1 MLRRYVAGS
10 RFIVVNIY
18 PKLFIMKRSIIMKK
32 LFISP
37 IAIALL
43 LFSNLSFSESQ
54 TLNLGILT
62 TFEAFTGGGGIANGT
77 EASINGDIGTH
88 IGIISGDYDSQ
99 YDQYNADDVTD
110 QARKDLLRIYI
121 HLNDLA
127 VDYPGTHPPA
137 FGGGETIT
145 PGVYY
150 SGGAGSIGGALTLSG
165 GKDDFFIIKFNGALT
180 VGAAA
185 TVTLTG
191 GIESSN
197 VFWIADGA
205 ISVAANADVKG
216 TLFSKTGAVGLGAGV
231 VLEGRML
238 TMAGAITNGVGA
250 VANPP
255 VGKSSI
261 KIFCEFNCIPAPEVD
276 VLGVVSDYALFTSLG
291 AVANT
296 GITGIIG
303 KIGSNGGAI
312 SGYKNGIHIGSEH
325 AADAETAQAKIDLD
339 NAYTKLMELPDTN
352 TSHTPA
358 FGTGET
364 VNAGVY
370 KIEGAGSLAG
380 TITLDGGGDP
390 DAIFVFK
397 FAGAFNA
404 GAQSKVILAN
414 GARRCNV
421 FWLGGAGVATGA
433 VNIGAASHVKGNF
446 MSHGGASNSGAGV
459 FLAGRQLSTGGA
471 VNTNTGTIYT
481 TPECVGPGSPPQVDH
496 FKIEHDGSAINC
508 QAERITISAR
518 TADHDVATDYTGTIS
533 LSTDTIPPSSS
544 TNNVDWSGGKVDN
557 LANNNGQFTYT
568 FDNTEEG
575 SVSLYLANS
584 VAETIDINVEDPIS
598 GLSEKSGVADGTE
611 DPPLEYKAAG
621 FIFHDGTIERND
633 IVTQTAGIDAN
644 LVLEAVITNT
654 ATGACDAALID
665 DNDIMV
671 GFECLNPSTCQRPLS
686 LGSTASTTIIPIDA
700 SNTINYAPVTLD
712 FGPDDDSTA
721 NVVMNYSDAGAIRLH
736 AEHAFENGTIIS
748 GTSNSFVVKPHSY
761 LISLSDGETGSDYEA
776 NSATDSTYK
785 KAGKPFTVTVTARS
799 FDESTTPNFGNE
811 SSPSV
816 TVDLSH
822 LLARPNNE
830 DDGFTGVPGMLNG
843 TWSNHINNSGRF
855 SGDYSFNEVGIID
868 LTASI
873 NYLGTGIVT
882 TTLSSIGRFT
892 PASFS
897 ITAPVNG
904 SWQNEQTSGNG
915 GFTYI
920 GQPFSYATVPAF
932 TLNALSAAGDITVNY
947 SDAWSKL
954 TDLAIVFNEPTSD
967 RVKLDSTA
975 EAGAFMPLVYTKD
988 STSLDIPTGNGSFDF
1003 EFAAADSFVYTRDAN
1018 SQVTPFAP
1026 TIDLVIVSITDS
1038 DSITTGVVDTTLTPV
1053 SPNATS
1059 TDMRFGR
1066 LGMSNEHGSELTALV
1081 MPMRVEIFNAS
1092 GFFAV
1097 HSDDFAT
1104 QIDFS
1109 NLILNDQL
1117 STPTASTVTVV
1128 NSTASGGVFDVNFS
1142 SPGAGVDG
1150 DIDVTPLLGAAGANL
1165 EWLQYDWNTGTNTFD
1180 ENPTAKATFGIYKG
1194 NSHQIFSKQAFQ

>member
-10 RFIVVNIY
+10 RFIVVNIC
-18 PKLFIMKRSIIMKK
+18 PKLFIMKKSIIMKK

-339 NAYTKLMELPDTN
+339 NAYIKLMELPDTN

-481 TPECVGPGSPPQVDH
+481 TPECVGPPTPQVDH

-518 TADHDVATDYTGTIS
+518 TADHDVATYYTGTIS

-544 TNNVDWSGGKVDN
+544 NNNVDWSGGKVDN

-598 GLSEKSGVADGTE
+598 GLSEKSGEADSTE

-654 ATGACDAALID
+654 TTGACDAALID

-761 LISLSDGETGSDYEA
+761 LITLSDGETGSDYEA
-776 NSATDSTYK
+776 DSATDSIYK
-785 KAGKPFTVTVTARS
+785 KAGEPFTVTVTARS

-811 SSPSV
+811 SSSSV
-816 TVDLSH
+816 TVDLNHS
-822 LLARPNNE
+822 LARPNNG

-873 NYLGTGIVT
+873 DYLGTGIVT

-892 PASFS
+892 PASLSLTVINDGTFIS
-897 ITAPVNG
+897 ANTDGTLN
-904 SWQNEQTSGNG
+904 
-915 GFTYI
+915 FTYV
-920 GQPFSYATVPAF
+920 GQPFSYDPADRPSLRV
-932 TLNALSAAGDITVNY
+932 TALNASSPATLTSNY
-947 SDAWSKL
+947 SGAWGKL
-954 TDLAIVFNEPTSD
+954 NADSIEFTKPTSD
-967 RVKLDSTA
+967 EIQDGTAVSTRMA
-975 EAGAFMPLVYTKD
+975 LAYVQDPEGFRDPTITANPPAAVNGIFDAAFANDEFTYDKD
-988 STSLDIPTGNGSFDF
+988 SNSQISPFTPNVNLIITKVTDDDEIISTGSITLNPTGSETIRFGRMRMDSAHGSEIEPLEMVYRLEYFDSPGWLLH
-1003 EFAAADSFVYTRDAN
+1003 DDKN
-1018 SQVTPFAP
+1018 STITTGDISSNPTGISATSIKRTTPEGKFY
-1026 TIDLVIVSITDS
+1026 ITLSPPGLGNDGAY
-1038 DSITTGVVDTTLTPV
+1038 SITTDVL
-1053 SPNATS
+1053 
-1059 TDMRFGR
+1059 
-1066 LGMSNEHGSELTALV
+1066 GSEE
-1081 MPMRVEIFNAS
+1081 P
-1092 GFFAV
+1092 
-1097 HSDDFAT
+1097 
-1104 QIDFS
+1104 
-1109 NLILNDQL
+1109 
-1117 STPTASTVTVV
+1117 
-1128 NSTASGGVFDVNFS
+1128 
-1142 SPGAGVDG
+1142 
-1150 DIDVTPLLGAAGANL
+1150 
-1165 EWLQYDWNTGTNTFD
+1165 WLQYDWENDDNFDDNPSGT
-1180 ENPTAKATFGIYKG
+1180 ATFGIYKG
-1194 NSHQIFSKQAFQ
+1194 NSHQIFSSQAFQ

>member
-1 MLRRYVAGS
+1 MLRRYVAGL
-10 RFIVVNIY
+10 RFIVVNIC
-18 PKLFIMKRSIIMKK
+18 PKLFIMKRSLIMKK

-37 IAIALL
+37 IVIALL

-250 VANPP
+250 VANRP

-339 NAYTKLMELPDTN
+339 NAYIKLMELPDTN

-404 GAQSKVILAN
+404 GAQSKIILAN

-433 VNIGAASHVKGNF
+433 VNIGAASQVKGNF

-459 FLAGRQLSTGGA
+459 FLGGRQLSTGGA

-481 TPECVGPGSPPQVDH
+481 TPECVGPPTPQVDH
-496 FKIEHDGSAINC
+496 FSIEHDGTAINC
-508 QAERITISAR
+508 LAEKITISAH
-518 TADHDVATDYTGTIS
+518 TADHDALATNYTGTIS
-533 LSTDTIPPSSS
+533 LSTDTISSSSS
-544 TNNVDWSGGKVDN
+544 TNNGDWSGGKVAN
-557 LANNNGQFTYT
+557 LSNEGNGQATYT
-568 FDNTEEG
+568 FDDTEEG
-575 SVSLYLANS
+575 SVILYLANS

-598 GLSEKSGVADGTE
+598 GLSEKSGKADDNE
-611 DPPLEYKAAG
+611 DPLLEYKAAG

-633 IVTQTAGIDAN
+633 IVKQTAGITAN

-654 ATGACDAALID
+654 TTGACDAALIG

-686 LGSTASTTIIPIDA
+686 LGSNSASMTIIPIGA
-700 SNTINYAPVTLD
+700 SNTVNYAPVALD
-712 FGPDDDSTA
+712 FGLVDDSTA
-721 NVVMNYSDAGAIRLH
+721 YVFMNYSDAGAIRLH
-736 AEHAFENGTIIS
+736 AEHTFENGTIIS
-748 GTSNSFVVKPHSY
+748 GISNSFVVKPHSY
-761 LISLSDGETGSDYEA
+761 LITLSDGETGSDYEA
-776 NSATDSTYK
+776 NSATDSIYK
-785 KAGKPFTVTVTARS
+785 KAGEPFTVTVTARS

-816 TVDLSH
+816 TVDLNR
-822 LLARPNNE
+822 LLARPNNV

-843 TWSNHINNSGRF
+843 TWSNHIDNSGRF

-873 NYLGTGIVT
+873 DYLGTGTVK

-892 PASFS
+892 PASLLLTVINDGTFIS
-897 ITAPVNG
+897 ANTDGALN
-904 SWQNEQTSGNG
+904 
-915 GFTYI
+915 FTYV
-920 GQPFSYATVPAF
+920 GQPFSYDPADRPSLRV
-932 TLNALSAAGDITVNY
+932 TALNASSPATLTSNY
-947 SDAWSKL
+947 SGAWGKL
-954 TDLAIVFNEPTSD
+954 NADSIELTKPTSD
-967 RVKLDSTA
+967 EIQHGTLKPDGTSTRMA
-975 EAGAFMPLVYTKD
+975 LTYVQDPEGFRDPTITANPPAAVNGIFDAAFTNDQFTYDKD
-988 STSLDIPTGNGSFDF
+988 SNSQISPFTPNVNLIITKVTDADEISTGSITLKPTGS
-1003 EFAAADSFVYTRDAN
+1003 E
-1018 SQVTPFAP
+1018 P
-1026 TIDLVIVSITDS
+1026 I
-1038 DSITTGVVDTTLTPV
+1038 
-1053 SPNATS
+1053 
-1059 TDMRFGR
+1059 RFGR
-1066 LGMSNEHGSELTALV
+1066 MRMDSAHGSELKLLEMAYRLEYFDS
-1081 MPMRVEIFNAS
+1081 PDWLL
-1092 GFFAV
+1092 
-1097 HSDDFAT
+1097 HDDE
-1104 QIDFS
+1104 
-1109 NLILNDQL
+1109 
-1117 STPTASTVTVV
+1117 
-1128 NSTASGGVFDVNFS
+1128 NSTITADDISSDPTGISATSIKQTTPEGKFYITLSPPGLENNGPYKITTDV
-1142 SPGAGVDG
+1142 
-1150 DIDVTPLLGAAGANL
+1150 LGS
-1165 EWLQYDWNTGTNTFD
+1165 EEPWLQYDWENDDNFD
-1180 ENPTAKATFGIYKG
+1180 DNPRSTATFGIYKG
-1194 NSHQIFSKQAFQ
+1194 NSHQIFSRQAFQ